1 MKNGSLLSQAKD
13 AKTQG
18 AAVFSYSTVIVKRYA
33 FSSKENS
40 FIPLSGS
47 GQRAV

>member
-18 AAVFSYSTVIVKRYA
+18 AAVFSYSTVIVNDMH
-33 FSSKENS
+33 F
-40 FIPLSGS
+40 P
-47 GQRAV
+47 